1 MENLEEKAFDRL
13 HKPQKVGKQLHKHS
27 GQQRRFLLRVSESLV
42 PHHSALTSAWL
53 LA

>member
-13 HKPQKVGKQLHKHS
+13 HKPQEVGKQPHKHS

-42 PHHSALTSAWL
+42 PTTAL
-53 LA
+53 